1 MTDVLINLIHILA
14 TVIWIG
20 GAVYVHLILLPSL
33 KLIDPQQSGKLQGIV
48 AKRFSTTAW
57 ICVILLLITGY
68 LKTQPGLMFDISSDL
83 GRMLAFKH
91 LLVLLVIIVGL
102 LIATRIV
109 PAIRKLA
116 PKPGEAPSAD
126 FLSYGKHL
134 SFLAAVNLVLGLFIV
149 VCATL
154 LR

>member
-1 MTDVLINLIHILA
+1 MT
-14 TVIWIG
+14 
-20 GAVYVHLILLPSL
+20 
-33 KLIDPQQSGKLQGIV
+33 
-48 AKRFSTTAW
+48 
-57 ICVILLLITGY
+57 
-68 LKTQPGLMFDISSDL
+68 FDIASDL

-91 LLVLLVIIVGL
+91 LLVLLAIIVGL
-102 LIATRIV
+102 FIATRIV
-109 PAIRKLA
+109 PAMRKLA

-126 FLSYGKHL
+126 FLWYGKRV

>member
-1 MTDVLINLIHILA
+1 MTDVLINVIHILA
-14 TVIWIG
+14 TTIWIG
-20 GAVYVHLILLPSL
+20 GAVSIHLILLPSL
-33 KLIDPQQSGKLQGIV
+33 KMIDPQQSGKLLGIV
-48 AKRFSTTAW
+48 AKRFSIAAW
-57 ICVILLLITGY
+57 ICIVLLLVTGY
-68 LKTQPGLMFDISSDL
+68 LKTPPGLTFDIASDL

-91 LLVLLVIIVGL
+91 LLVLLAIIVGL
-102 LIATRIV
+102 FIATSIV

-116 PKPGEAPSAD
+116 PKPGEAPSVD

-134 SFLAAVNLVLGLFIV
+134 GFLASVNLVLGLFIV